1 MQERCIYICDHVY
14 IYVYICDYVRVRH
27 MLLIVLN
34 ILKLLY
40 HIYIFKNMYIYIY
53 VCM

>member
-1 MQERCIYICDHVY
+1 M
-14 IYVYICDYVRVRH
+14 CDYVRVRH
-27 MLLIVLN
+27 MLLIILN

-53 VCM
+53 MYVCM